1 MKVLQFGEGNFL
13 RAFVDYMFD
22 VANEKGVTDAKITI
36 VKPVKFGSIEALKAQ
51 NCEYTLLT
59 RGRENGKTV
68 ENARVIRSVCD
79 AIGAYEDFN
88 ALLALA
94 RDPELKIIVSN
105 TTEAG
110 IALSEDDRFDDCPP
124 TSYPAK
130 LTRLLFER
138 YTHFAGDEDAGLYIL
153 PCELILNNSR
163 ELEKC
168 VYQSAKNFNLPEK
181 FIEWI
186 KSSCHFCTTL
196 VDRIV
201 TGRDPAQSEK
211 YGDPMLDV
219 CEPFALWVIEERADI
234 RNIIP
239 FDKAGL
245 PVVFCDDV
253 TPYRERKV
261 RILNGAHT
269 STVLAAYL
277 AGKSIVRECMQDD
290 VISDYMRKI
299 VYEEIIPT
307 LTLEKSELFSFAESV
322 FERFNNPFID
332 HALLSISLNSV
343 SKFTAR
349 LLPSFKDYY
358 KIYGKIPRRITFSF
372 AALAAFYL
380 DSGKSNDSQSVID
393 WFEKNRDSETLL
405 PDLCGNID
413 FWGEDLNKYEGF
425 CNQVALDLNSIRQ
438 KGAYEAMKCI

>member
-1 MKVLQFGEGNFL
+1 
-13 RAFVDYMFD
+13 
-22 VANEKGVTDAKITI
+22 
-36 VKPVKFGSIEALKAQ
+36 
-51 NCEYTLLT
+51 
-59 RGRENGKTV
+59 
-68 ENARVIRSVCD
+68 
-79 AIGAYEDFN
+79 
-88 ALLALA
+88 
-94 RDPELKIIVSN
+94 
-105 TTEAG
+105 
-110 IALSEDDRFDDCPP
+110 
-124 TSYPAK
+124 
-130 LTRLLFER
+130 
-138 YTHFAGDEDAGLYIL
+138 
-153 PCELILNNSR
+153 
-163 ELEKC
+163 
-168 VYQSAKNFNLPEK
+168 
-181 FIEWI
+181 
-186 KSSCHFCTTL
+186 
-196 VDRIV
+196 
-201 TGRDPAQSEK
+201 
-211 YGDPMLDV
+211 MLDV

-307 LTLEKSELFSFAESV
+307 LTLEKSELSSFAESV

-332 HALLSISLNSV
+332 HALLSIALNSV

-393 WFEKNRDSETLL
+393 WFEKNRESETLL

-425 CNQVALDLNSIRQ
+425 CNQVALDLNTIRQ